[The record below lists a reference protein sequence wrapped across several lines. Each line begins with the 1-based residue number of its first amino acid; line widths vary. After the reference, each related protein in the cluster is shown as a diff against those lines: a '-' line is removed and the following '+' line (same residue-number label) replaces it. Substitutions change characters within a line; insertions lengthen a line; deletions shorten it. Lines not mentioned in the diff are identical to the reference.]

1 MSYKPKVRQDE
12 LTVREVGQELVVY
25 DARHRRAH
33 CLNKA
38 AAPILQASDGTRTVD
53 EIAGVLPQNLGSK
66 ERTDLVWLALQNLS
80 KADLLTAAL
89 VPPRGLD
96 RSRRDLLQRAA
107 VIGLLPVVE
116 SIAAPAAQ
124 AHASGARGSG
134 WDHRRGNDWDH
145 RKKSDWDRHWNRQ
158 ADR

>member
-1 MSYKPKVRQDE
+1 M
-12 LTVREVGQELVVY
+12 REVGQELIVY

-38 AAPILQASDGTRTVD
+38 AAPILRASDGTRTVA

-66 ERTDLVWLALQNLS
+66 ERTDLVWLTLQTLS
-80 KADLLTAAL
+80 KADLLTVAL

-116 SIAAPAAQ
+116 SIAAPPAQ
-124 AHASGARGSG
+124 A
-134 WDHRRGNDWDH
+134 
-145 RKKSDWDRHWNRQ
+145 
-158 ADR
+158 